1 MTLDDLIERLQEIR
15 RDYPAAASAIVR
27 RPVDLHAGNVTYEQ
41 GQILIGPPPQYPRG
55 FR

>member
-27 RPVDLHAGNVTYEQ
+27 RPIDLRAGDVTYEH
-41 GQILIGPPPQYPRG
+41 GQILIGQPPQYPRG